1 MSAVLT
7 RLKLNS
13 QYNFQMELWHHVLP
27 MMIRGV
33 LIDKE
38 QRAQLALE
46 LMNELMLREHN
57 ITTICGH
64 PLNPSSPKQMKAL
77 FYDDLGAP
85 KQYSRKNKNTDGS
98 RKLTLDEEALE
109 NISRKEPL
117 LRELIRN
124 IVEYRSVGVFL
135 STFVQARLGPDGRM
149 RCYFNPAG
157 TETYRFSSS
166 EDAFGS
172 GTNLQNLPRG
182 LEDDA
187 IEASELKQIAL
198 PNIRKLFKPDP
209 GYTIGEADLAG
220 ADAQVVAWEA
230 NAPKLKQIF
239 REGKKVH
246 VENGRMMY
254 GEAFMGP
261 SGKREPYYTR
271 VKVGGHATNYGA
283 LARTVAGALS
293 ISVHEADRFQK
304 RWFEIHPEIL
314 EWHKRINSQI
324 STTRMVSNKFG
335 YRRFYWDRI
344 SELLPEALAWVP
356 QSTVALVANQ
366 GLVNTHRHYTYQD
379 PLQAWVAENTRYKT
393 IYDPEYLLLRERLEA
408 LGFQMLLQV
417 HDSIVFQYP
426 TRAEAEVLSALR
438 RALTV
443 TIPYDDPLIIP
454 WGLKTSTIN
463 WGVAEERKWP
473 AEVVAK

>member
-1 MSAVLT
+1 MSGVIT
-7 RLKLNS
+7 RLKLDA
-13 QYNFQMELWHHVLP
+13 QYAFQMELWHHVLP

-38 QRAQLALE
+38 ARAQLALE
-46 LMNELMLREHN
+46 LMNELMTREFN

-64 PLNPSSPKQMKAL
+64 PLNPSSPKQMRAL

-85 KQYSRKNKNTDGS
+85 KQYSRKGKNTDGS

-109 NISRKEPL
+109 NIARKEPL

-124 IVEYRSVGVFL
+124 IAEYRSIGVFL

-182 LEDDA
+182 LEDED

-230 NAPKLKQIF
+230 DAVKLKQIF
-239 REGKKVH
+239 RENKKLH

-254 GEAFMGP
+254 GEAFMGAD
-261 SGKREPYYTR
+261 GKREPYYTR
-271 VKVGGHATNYGA
+271 IKVGGHATNYGA
-283 LARTVAGALS
+283 TSRTVAGALS

-314 EWHKRINSQI
+314 EWQKRVNSQI
-324 STTRMVSNKFG
+324 STTRLVTNKFG

-344 SELLPEALAWVP
+344 SEVLTEALAWVP

-366 GLVNTHRHYTYQD
+366 GLVNTHSHYEHKM
-379 PLQAWVAENTRYKT
+379 PLQEWVAMHTKYQQ
-393 IYDPEYLLLRERLEA
+393 IYDRDVLILRKQLED

-417 HDSIVFQYP
+417 HDSLVFQYP
-426 TRAEAEVLSALR
+426 TRAEAQILPRLR

-463 WGVAEERKWP
+463 WGLAEDRKWP
-473 AEVVAK
+473 AEVVVQ